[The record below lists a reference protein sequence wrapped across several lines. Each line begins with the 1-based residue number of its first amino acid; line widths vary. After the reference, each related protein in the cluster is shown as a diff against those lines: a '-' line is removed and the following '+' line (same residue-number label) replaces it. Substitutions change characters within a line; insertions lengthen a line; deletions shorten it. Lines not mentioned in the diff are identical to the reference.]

1 MSIQRQCPGVHGSFL
16 FLQKSAAILD
26 AVPVNEFFGT
36 KFLFFFMHAPV
47 IHFPV
52 SFGVRLRAAGVR
64 GQRTKRWLS
73 SLARQT
79 ASQSSDQTAQSET
92 RCLPAFKTWR
102 RSDFAHRSAKRD
114 TKAVENVRLSANIR
128 GALSNLK
135 KTGIIADGR
144 GMRVRKMKFCDRIR
158 WQELHPI
165 CQTFPTHKK
174 RTVYAAHLP
183 QDVTQ
188 FFFVILNV

>member
-1 MSIQRQCPGVHGSFL
+1 MYVQRQCPGVHGSFL

-64 GQRTKRWLS
+64 GQRTKRRLS

-92 RCLPAFKTWR
+92 RCLPAFKTR
-102 RSDFAHRSAKRD
+102 RQ
-114 TKAVENVRLSANIR
+114 TPQTVVCAVRFCSSVCQARLESRRKCPPVR
-128 GALSNLK
+128 
-135 KTGIIADGR
+135 
-144 GMRVRKMKFCDRIR
+144 
-158 WQELHPI
+158 EHPW
-165 CQTFPTHKK
+165 
-174 RTVYAAHLP
+174 RTVEP
-183 QDVTQ
+183 QKDR
-188 FFFVILNV
+188 NHR

>member
-1 MSIQRQCPGVHGSFL
+1 MSIQRQCPGVHGSFF

-52 SFGVRLRAAGVR
+52 SFGVRLRAA
-64 GQRTKRWLS
+64 
-73 SLARQT
+73 
-79 ASQSSDQTAQSET
+79 
-92 RCLPAFKTWR
+92 
-102 RSDFAHRSAKRD
+102 
-114 TKAVENVRLSANIR
+114 NIR

-144 GMRVRKMKFCDRIR
+144 GMRVRKMKFCDRMR
-158 WQELHPI
+158 
-165 CQTFPTHKK
+165 
-174 RTVYAAHLP
+174 
-183 QDVTQ
+183 
-188 FFFVILNV
+188 